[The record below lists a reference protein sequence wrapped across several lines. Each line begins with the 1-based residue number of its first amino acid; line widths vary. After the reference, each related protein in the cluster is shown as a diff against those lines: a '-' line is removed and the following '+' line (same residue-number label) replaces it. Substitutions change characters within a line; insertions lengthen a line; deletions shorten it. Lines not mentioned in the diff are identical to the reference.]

1 MKKITKAEFEA
12 LPESLKSEF
21 KAEGEEYVLIQED
34 VDGLKKSKADILKEK
49 KDLQDRLTVAEQF
62 MADHQQKESD
72 AANELLIKQGEFKT
86 AQEAR
91 DKEWQGWVDAAAS
104 EKEALFSHYHRERLQ
119 NELVKKG
126 VLPDRAEFLVDKMAA
141 ETELYQ
147 ESETGKYSLRKKGG
161 IGDAAAFDGIIEAA
175 KTATPFFFAASNA
188 SGSGASGSQG
198 GGNAKTMPEAQFD
211 AMSPQ
216 QQAAFINDGGSPV

>member
-1 MKKITKAEFEA
+1 
-12 LPESLKSEF
+12 
-21 KAEGEEYVLIQED
+21 
-34 VDGLKKSKADILKEK
+34 
-49 KDLQDRLTVAEQF
+49 
-62 MADHQQKESD
+62 
-72 AANELLIKQGEFKT
+72 
-86 AQEAR
+86 
-91 DKEWQGWVDAAAS
+91 
-104 EKEALFSHYHRERLQ
+104 
-119 NELVKKG
+119 
-126 VLPDRAEFLVDKMAA
+126 MAA